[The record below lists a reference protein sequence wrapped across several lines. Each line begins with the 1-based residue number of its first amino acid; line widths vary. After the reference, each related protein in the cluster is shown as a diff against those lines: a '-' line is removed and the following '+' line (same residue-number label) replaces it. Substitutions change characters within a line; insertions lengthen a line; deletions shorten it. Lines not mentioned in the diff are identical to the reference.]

1 MQLAK
6 YSMDLSIIWFSV
18 NGLLSLL
25 LLLSEVSPFV
35 EVVVVDAV
43 PDEVVDAVDEDSDVD
58 DDDDARILELE
69 RLLPLLLA
77 SVHKT
82 SGWR

>member
-58 DDDDARILELE
+58 DDDARILELE

>member
-1 MQLAK
+1 M
-6 YSMDLSIIWFSV
+6 
-18 NGLLSLL
+18 
-25 LLLSEVSPFV
+25 